1 MKTKNRKRKGLLMK
15 YNKDEKNWD
24 QVIEE
29 LKQKVSEKAQRF
41 SRYR

>member
-1 MKTKNRKRKGLLMK
+1 MK